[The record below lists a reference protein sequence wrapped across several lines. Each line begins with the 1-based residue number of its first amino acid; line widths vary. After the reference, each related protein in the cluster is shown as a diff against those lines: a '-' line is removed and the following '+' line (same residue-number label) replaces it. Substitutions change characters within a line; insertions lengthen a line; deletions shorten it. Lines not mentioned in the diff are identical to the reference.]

1 MGETLF
7 GDGRRS
13 WTSDVG
19 DSTVSVKRSIS
30 ENRRIPIVWYYT
42 PRLMNAF
49 SSQISEEM
57 GCRSIEHS
65 MSIAHRP
72 RVRSWLAQKYAPE
85 RFSFIE
91 GISSSTGSKP
101 SEDKPPW
108 KGPEK
113 PCPNL
118 QSDYTSA
125 KHRRGSASHG
135 HTTKY
140 PRTIRSRKSR
150 ADVPPRGKCN
160 LPQYFVG
167 ERISNDELLRAS
179 AQTCHPIADRWDRN
193 PIRFPGPFWPM
204 PWAPPPFQLGKSERL
219 SDRLARMQNQKPPI
233 GTHPPSRTGR
243 LPISQR
249 VPSSD

>member
-1 MGETLF
+1 VWGRWLLRHIPFRWGRPYSVMG
-7 GDGRRS
+7 DDHGRRMS
-13 WTSDVG
+13 A
-19 DSTVSVKRSIS
+19 TVPFRLKVNIGES

-85 RFSFIE
+85 RFPSIE

-118 QSDYTSA
+118 RDYTSA
-125 KHRRGSASHG
+125 EHHRGSASDG
-135 HTTKY
+135 HTTKC

-193 PIRFPGPFWPM
+193 PIRFPGPFL
-204 PWAPPPFQLGKSERL
+204 AHALGASPFSTWKERK
-219 SDRLARMQNQKPPI
+219 AI
-233 GTHPPSRTGR
+233 
-243 LPISQR
+243 
-249 VPSSD
+249 